1 MGDSKMK
8 KKYSPAGLIV
18 ILLVIVLSTW
28 TIFNG
33 LNLGIAKIPNV
44 KDGVVLGLD
53 LVGGAEITYEADLEG
68 ADVSAE
74 ELSEG
79 MKAAQTMLRERL
91 TTFGYTEA
99 DVYLSG
105 DDRVVVAIPNIDDP
119 EEAVQMLGSTAK
131 VTFIDADG
139 NVILTGDDLTGASMA
154 YGDVDN
160 TGFNVY
166 YVNVDLSAE
175 GQKKFTEATKQVASR
190 TDGSNYI
197 SIMMDDEVISAPYVD
212 AKYAST
218 GINSEHV
225 SITLGSNA
233 TQESASRLAGLIA
246 SGQLPFS
253 LQNIQMESVSA
264 TLGLQSLNTSIQAAI
279 IGLILIILFMIF
291 YYRVLGVASAISLIF
306 FGAVFVDI
314 ISWSHLNLTLSG
326 IAGIIL
332 TLGMAV
338 DANIVIF
345 ERIKEELRAGR
356 TIRVAMDAGFKNAF
370 SAILDSNVTTCIAA
384 CCLWWQGT
392 GTIVGFAKTLL
403 IGVILSMFTMIVIT
417 RVILKTFANHQP
429 KSLAAYGVK
438 MGGAD

>member
-1 MGDSKMK
+1 MK

-131 VTFIDADG
+131 VTFVDADG

-166 YVNVDLSAE
+166 YVNVDLSTE

-190 TDGSNYI
+190 TDGRNYI

-279 IGLILIILFMIF
+279 IGLILIILFMVF

-306 FGAVFVDI
+306 FAVVFVDI

-356 TIRVAMDAGFKNAF
+356 TLRVAMDAGFKNAF

-403 IGVILSMFTMIVIT
+403 IGVLLSMFTMIVIT

>member
-1 MGDSKMK
+1 MK

-131 VTFIDADG
+131 VTFVDADG

-166 YVNVDLSAE
+166 YVNVDLSTE

-279 IGLILIILFMIF
+279 IGLILIILFMVF

-306 FGAVFVDI
+306 FAVVFVDI

-356 TIRVAMDAGFKNAF
+356 TLRVAMDAGFKNAF

-403 IGVILSMFTMIVIT
+403 IGVLLSMFTMIVIT

>member
-1 MGDSKMK
+1 MK

-18 ILLVIVLSTW
+18 ILLVIVLSAW

-33 LNLGIAKIPNV
+33 LNLGVVKIPSAQN
-44 KDGVVLGLD
+44 GVVLGLD
-53 LVGGAEITYEADLEG
+53 LVGGAEITYEADLE
-68 ADVSAE
+68 DSNISAE

-79 MKAAQTMLRERL
+79 MKSAQTMLRQRL
-91 TTFGYTEA
+91 TNLGYTEA
-99 DVYLSG
+99 DVVLSG
-105 DDRVVVAIPNIDDP
+105 TDRIIVSIPNVEDP
-119 EEAVQMLGSTAK
+119 EQAVQLLGSTAK
-131 VTFIDADG
+131 VTFTDADN

-154 YGDVDN
+154 YGDPNN
-160 TGFNVY
+160 TGFSQY
-166 YVNVDLSAE
+166 FVDVALSSE

-190 TDGSNYI
+190 TDGTNYI
-197 SIMMDDEVISAPYVD
+197 SIIMDDQVISAPYVGSE
-212 AKYAST
+212 YATS

-233 TQESASRLAGLIA
+233 TQEYASQLAGLIA

-253 LQNIQMESVSA
+253 LKNIQMQSVSA
-264 TLGLQSLNTSIQAAI
+264 TLGMESLNTSIQAAV
-279 IGLILIILFMIF
+279 IGLLLIILFMIF
-291 YYRVLGVASAISLIF
+291 YYRILGIASAISLIF
-306 FGAVFVDI
+306 FGVVFVDI
-314 ISWSHLNLTLSG
+314 ISWSQLNLTLAG

-338 DANIVIF
+338 DANIIIF

-356 TIRVAMDAGFKNAF
+356 TIRVATEAGFKNAF

-403 IGVILSMFTMIVIT
+403 IGVILSMFTMLVIT
-417 RVILKTFANHQP
+417 RVILKTFANHEP
-429 KSLAAYGVK
+429 KSLTAYGVK
-438 MGGAD
+438 MGGAE

>member
-1 MGDSKMK
+1 MK

-131 VTFIDADG
+131 VTFVDADG
-139 NVILTGDDLTGASMA
+139 NVSLTGDDLTGASMA

-166 YVNVDLSAE
+166 YVNVDLSTE

-279 IGLILIILFMIF
+279 IGLILIILFMVF

-306 FGAVFVDI
+306 FAVVFVDI

-356 TIRVAMDAGFKNAF
+356 TLRVAMDAGFKNAF

-403 IGVILSMFTMIVIT
+403 IGVLLSMFTMIVIT

>member
-1 MGDSKMK
+1 MK

-131 VTFIDADG
+131 VTFVDADG

-160 TGFNVY
+160 TGFSVY
-166 YVNVDLSAE
+166 YVNVDLSTE

-264 TLGLQSLNTSIQAAI
+264 TLGLQSLNTSIQAAS
-279 IGLILIILFMIF
+279 IGLILIILVMVF

-306 FGAVFVDI
+306 FAVVFVDI

-356 TIRVAMDAGFKNAF
+356 TLRVAMDAGFKNAF

-403 IGVILSMFTMIVIT
+403 IGVLLSMFTMIVIT

>member
-1 MGDSKMK
+1 MK

-131 VTFIDADG
+131 VTFVDADG

-166 YVNVDLSAE
+166 YVNVDLSTE

-264 TLGLQSLNTSIQAAI
+264 TLGLQSLNTSIQAAT
-279 IGLILIILFMIF
+279 IGLILIILFMVF

-306 FGAVFVDI
+306 FAVVFVDI

-356 TIRVAMDAGFKNAF
+356 TLRVAMDAGFKNAF

-403 IGVILSMFTMIVIT
+403 IGVLLSMFTMIVIT

>member
-1 MGDSKMK
+1 MK

-105 DDRVVVAIPNIDDP
+105 GDRVVVAIPNIDDP

-131 VTFIDADG
+131 VTFVDADG

-166 YVNVDLSAE
+166 YVNVDLSTE

-279 IGLILIILFMIF
+279 IGLILIILFMVF

-306 FGAVFVDI
+306 FAVVFVDI

-356 TIRVAMDAGFKNAF
+356 TLRVAMDAGFKNAF

-403 IGVILSMFTMIVIT
+403 IGVLLSMFTMIVIT

>member
-1 MGDSKMK
+1 MK

-131 VTFIDADG
+131 VTFVDADG

-166 YVNVDLSAE
+166 YVNVDLSTE

-279 IGLILIILFMIF
+279 IGLILIILFLVF

-306 FGAVFVDI
+306 FAVVFVDI

-356 TIRVAMDAGFKNAF
+356 TLRVAMDAGFKNAF

-403 IGVILSMFTMIVIT
+403 IGVLLSMFTMIVIT

>member
-1 MGDSKMK
+1 MK

-131 VTFIDADG
+131 VTFVDADG

-160 TGFNVY
+160 TGFSVY
-166 YVNVDLSAE
+166 YVNVDLSTE

-279 IGLILIILFMIF
+279 IGLILIILFMVF
-291 YYRVLGVASAISLIF
+291 YYRVLSVASAISLIF
-306 FGAVFVDI
+306 FAVVFVDI

-356 TIRVAMDAGFKNAF
+356 TLRVAMDAGFKNAF

-403 IGVILSMFTMIVIT
+403 IGVLLSMFTMIVIT

>member
-131 VTFIDADG
+131 VTFVDADG

-166 YVNVDLSAE
+166 YVNVDLSTE

-279 IGLILIILFMIF
+279 IGLILIILFMVF

-306 FGAVFVDI
+306 FAVVFVDI

-356 TIRVAMDAGFKNAF
+356 TLRVAMDAGFKNAF

-403 IGVILSMFTMIVIT
+403 IGVLLSMFTMIVIT

>member
-1 MGDSKMK
+1 
-8 KKYSPAGLIV
+8 
-18 ILLVIVLSTW
+18 
-28 TIFNG
+28 
-33 LNLGIAKIPNV
+33 
-44 KDGVVLGLD
+44 
-53 LVGGAEITYEADLEG
+53 
-68 ADVSAE
+68 
-74 ELSEG
+74 
-79 MKAAQTMLRERL
+79 
-91 TTFGYTEA
+91 
-99 DVYLSG
+99 
-105 DDRVVVAIPNIDDP
+105 
-119 EEAVQMLGSTAK
+119 
-131 VTFIDADG
+131 
-139 NVILTGDDLTGASMA
+139 MA

-160 TGFNVY
+160 TGFSVY
-166 YVNVDLSAE
+166 YVNVDLSTE

-279 IGLILIILFMIF
+279 IGLILIILFMVF

-306 FGAVFVDI
+306 FAVVFVDI

-356 TIRVAMDAGFKNAF
+356 TLRVAMDAGFKNAF

-403 IGVILSMFTMIVIT
+403 IGVLLSMFTMIVIT

>member
-1 MGDSKMK
+1 MK

-131 VTFIDADG
+131 VTFVDADG

-160 TGFNVY
+160 TGFSVY
-166 YVNVDLSAE
+166 YVNVDLSTE

-279 IGLILIILFMIF
+279 IGLILIILFMVF

-306 FGAVFVDI
+306 FAVVFVDI
-314 ISWSHLNLTLSG
+314 ISWSHLKLTLSG

-356 TIRVAMDAGFKNAF
+356 TLRVAMDAGFKNAF

-403 IGVILSMFTMIVIT
+403 IGVLLSMFTMIVIT

>member
-1 MGDSKMK
+1 MK

-53 LVGGAEITYEADLEG
+53 LVGGDEITYEADLEG

-131 VTFIDADG
+131 VTFVDADG

-160 TGFNVY
+160 TGFSVY
-166 YVNVDLSAE
+166 YVNVDLSTE

-279 IGLILIILFMIF
+279 IGLILIILFMVF

-306 FGAVFVDI
+306 FAVVFVDI

-356 TIRVAMDAGFKNAF
+356 TLRVAMDAGFKNAF

-403 IGVILSMFTMIVIT
+403 IGVLLSMFTMIVIT

>member
-1 MGDSKMK
+1 MK

-131 VTFIDADG
+131 VTFVDADG

-160 TGFNVY
+160 TGFSVY
-166 YVNVDLSAE
+166 YVNVDLSTE

-279 IGLILIILFMIF
+279 IGLILIILFMVF

-306 FGAVFVDI
+306 FAVVFVDI

-356 TIRVAMDAGFKNAF
+356 TLRVAMDAGFKNAF

-403 IGVILSMFTMIVIT
+403 IGVHLSMFTMIVIT

>member
-1 MGDSKMK
+1 MK

-131 VTFIDADG
+131 VTFVDADG

-160 TGFNVY
+160 TGFSVY
-166 YVNVDLSAE
+166 YVNVDLSTE

-279 IGLILIILFMIF
+279 IGLILIILFMVF

-306 FGAVFVDI
+306 FAVVFVDI

-356 TIRVAMDAGFKNAF
+356 TLRVAMDAVFKNAF

-403 IGVILSMFTMIVIT
+403 IGVLLSMFTMIVIT

>member
-1 MGDSKMK
+1 MK
-8 KKYSPAGLIV
+8 NKYSPAGLIV

-131 VTFIDADG
+131 VTFVDADG

-160 TGFNVY
+160 TGFSVY
-166 YVNVDLSAE
+166 YVNVDLSTE

-279 IGLILIILFMIF
+279 IGLILIILFMVF

-306 FGAVFVDI
+306 FAVVFVDI

-356 TIRVAMDAGFKNAF
+356 TLRVAMDAGFKNAF

-403 IGVILSMFTMIVIT
+403 IGVLLSMFTMIVIT

>member
-1 MGDSKMK
+1 MK

-131 VTFIDADG
+131 VTFVDADG

-160 TGFNVY
+160 TGFSVY
-166 YVNVDLSAE
+166 YVNVDLSTE

-279 IGLILIILFMIF
+279 IGLILIILFMVF

-306 FGAVFVDI
+306 FAVVFVDI

-356 TIRVAMDAGFKNAF
+356 TLRVAMDAGFKNAF
-370 SAILDSNVTTCIAA
+370 SAIRCSVHCASR
-384 CCLWWQGT
+384 
-392 GTIVGFAKTLL
+392 
-403 IGVILSMFTMIVIT
+403 IGQTNGSSIST
-417 RVILKTFANHQP
+417 
-429 KSLAAYGVK
+429 
-438 MGGAD
+438 

>member
-1 MGDSKMK
+1 MK

-74 ELSEG
+74 ELSDG

-131 VTFIDADG
+131 VTFVDADG

-160 TGFNVY
+160 TGFSVY
-166 YVNVDLSAE
+166 YVNVDLSTE

-279 IGLILIILFMIF
+279 IGLILIILFMVF

-306 FGAVFVDI
+306 FAVVFVDI

-356 TIRVAMDAGFKNAF
+356 TLRVAMDAGFKNAF

-403 IGVILSMFTMIVIT
+403 IGVLLSMFTMIVIT

>member
-1 MGDSKMK
+1 MK

-131 VTFIDADG
+131 VTFVDADG

-160 TGFNVY
+160 TGFSVY
-166 YVNVDLSAE
+166 YVNVDLSTE

-279 IGLILIILFMIF
+279 IGLILIILFMVF

-306 FGAVFVDI
+306 FAVVFVDI

-356 TIRVAMDAGFKNAF
+356 TVRVAMDAGFKNAF

-403 IGVILSMFTMIVIT
+403 IGVLLSMFTMIVIT

>member
-1 MGDSKMK
+1 MK

-131 VTFIDADG
+131 VTFVDADG

-166 YVNVDLSAE
+166 YVNVDLSTE

-279 IGLILIILFMIF
+279 IGLILIILFMVF
-291 YYRVLGVASAISLIF
+291 YYRVLGVAS
-306 FGAVFVDI
+306 VFVDI

-356 TIRVAMDAGFKNAF
+356 TLRVAMDAGFKNAF

-403 IGVILSMFTMIVIT
+403 IGVLLSMFTMIVIT

>member
-1 MGDSKMK
+1 MK

-131 VTFIDADG
+131 VTFVDADG

-160 TGFNVY
+160 TGFSVY
-166 YVNVDLSAE
+166 YVNVDLSTE

-279 IGLILIILFMIF
+279 IGLILIILFMVF

-306 FGAVFVDI
+306 FAVVFVDI

-356 TIRVAMDAGFKNAF
+356 TLRVAMDAGFKNAF

-392 GTIVGFAKTLL
+392 GTIVGFATTLL
-403 IGVILSMFTMIVIT
+403 IGVLLSMFTMIVIT

>member
-1 MGDSKMK
+1 MK

-131 VTFIDADG
+131 VTFVDADG

-160 TGFNVY
+160 TGFSVY
-166 YVNVDLSAE
+166 YVNVDLSTE

-279 IGLILIILFMIF
+279 IGLILIILFMVF

-306 FGAVFVDI
+306 FAVVFVDI

-345 ERIKEELRAGR
+345 ERIKEELRPGR
-356 TIRVAMDAGFKNAF
+356 TVRVAMDAGFKNAF

-403 IGVILSMFTMIVIT
+403 IGVLLSMFTMIVIT

>member
-1 MGDSKMK
+1 MK

-131 VTFIDADG
+131 VTFVDADG

-160 TGFNVY
+160 TGFSVY
-166 YVNVDLSAE
+166 YVNVDLSTE

-279 IGLILIILFMIF
+279 IGLILIILFMVF

-306 FGAVFVDI
+306 FAVVFVDI

-356 TIRVAMDAGFKNAF
+356 TLRVAMDAGFKNAF

-403 IGVILSMFTMIVIT
+403 IGVLLSMFTMIVIT

>member
-1 MGDSKMK
+1 MK

-131 VTFIDADG
+131 VTFVDADG

-160 TGFNVY
+160 TGFSVY
-166 YVNVDLSAE
+166 YVNVDLSTE

-279 IGLILIILFMIF
+279 IGLILIILFMVF

-306 FGAVFVDI
+306 FAVVFVDI

-356 TIRVAMDAGFKNAF
+356 TLRVAMDAGFKNAF

-403 IGVILSMFTMIVIT
+403 IGVLLSMFTMIVIT

-438 MGGAD
+438 MGGTD

>member
-1 MGDSKMK
+1 MK

-28 TIFNG
+28 TIFNR
-33 LNLGIAKIPNV
+33 LNLGLAKIPNV

-131 VTFIDADG
+131 VTFVDADG

-160 TGFNVY
+160 TGFSVY
-166 YVNVDLSAE
+166 YVNVDLSTE

-279 IGLILIILFMIF
+279 IGLILIILFMVF

-306 FGAVFVDI
+306 FAVVFVDI

-356 TIRVAMDAGFKNAF
+356 TLRVAMDAGFKNAF

-403 IGVILSMFTMIVIT
+403 IGVLLSMFTMIVIT